1 MARNNN
7 EEKKAGKL
15 QWVLFVIV
23 IPIVFAI
30 TMLFVVL
37 SVMGIN
43 PMDQLKEAPVV
54 SSFVDSKDE
63 EILQS
68 QLDEIKKKTKTKT
81 HKLRTY
87 RAKLAKKKLKLK
99 SLKMKLLI

>member
-1 MARNNN
+1 
-7 EEKKAGKL
+7 
-15 QWVLFVIV
+15 
-23 IPIVFAI
+23 
-30 TMLFVVL
+30 
-37 SVMGIN
+37 
-43 PMDQLKEAPVV
+43 MDQLKEAPVV